1 MLACLLAFTYAVVS
15 EFEHSV
21 SNGPA
26 LAALAERYWAERH
39 SGGIPF
45 LVSLNAQHGRQAA
58 GSIAFDLPY
67 RVETLEEGDP
77 AKATWFD
84 VNALKREGALVVMT
98 APPANGVIVMGKAV
112 ENIEAFERPMQQSGR
127 PHFIYF
133 GEFPGRNLSVI
144 TSANEK

>member
-1 MLACLLAFTYAVVS
+1 VS
-15 EFEHSV
+15 EIEHSV
-21 SNGPA
+21 SSGPA

-77 AKATWFD
+77 AKAAWFD
-84 VNALKREGALVVMT
+84 VNALKREGALLVMT
-98 APPANGVIVMGKAV
+98 APPPNGVMVMGEAI
-112 ENIEAFERPMQQSGR
+112 ENIETFERPMLRGGR

-133 GEFPGRNLSVI
+133 GELPGRNPSVI